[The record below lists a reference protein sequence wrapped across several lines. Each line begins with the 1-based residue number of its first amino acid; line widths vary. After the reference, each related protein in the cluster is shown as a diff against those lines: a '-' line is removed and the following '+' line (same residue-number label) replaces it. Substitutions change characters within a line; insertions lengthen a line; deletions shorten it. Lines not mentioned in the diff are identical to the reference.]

1 MVEVLQN
8 HLKSKSNLEI
18 NGILFIIEDISY
30 TNTLPKRK
38 MNRKKIIN
46 GTEIVFRG
54 EYTPRE
60 YEVTTTLR
68 VPPER
73 PDIFSD
79 AFNELQSDICEI
91 ISPLMG
97 SFKAELTIDYEI
109 ASPTSIKVKIKIVE
123 VPEEKSG
130 IPGEDVFT
138 IPEDKLEDPAHK
150 AERLKQKEDKKNA
163 KKLVKEAK
171 ESYSQND

>member
-1 MVEVLQN
+1 MTEVIPP
-8 HLKSKSNLEI
+8 HLKGKSNLEI
-18 NGILFIIEDISY
+18 DGILFIVEDISY

-46 GTEIVFRG
+46 GTEIVTRG

-79 AFNELQSDICEI
+79 AFNELQSDIREVV
-91 ISPLMG
+91 SPLMD
-97 SFKAELTIDYEI
+97 SFKAELEINYEI
-109 ASPTSIKVKIKIVE
+109 ASPTSIKVMIKITE

-130 IPGEDVFT
+130 IPGEDVFV
-138 IPEDKLEDPAHK
+138 IPEDKLESEEHK
-150 AERLKQKEDKKNA
+150 AERLKAKEDKKNA

-171 ESYSQND
+171 QSYEEND